1 MKKEILVAGKVLLA
15 AIYSFLFVNVMIGL
29 MGVVLYLY
37 DILLYD
43 ILGNIIL
50 YLTLFILVVSVM
62 WLLELYM
69 RIRSGKVSREKKII
83 IGIITFILS
92 IVGLMVEYSFL
103 FAEDWAFLFGPAGM
117 FIGFMVCL
125 IITPIWFRKRKED
138 RQLASEILW
147 GLIAMTVVDVAVF
160 FIIMDMP

>member
-92 IVGLMVEYSFL
+92 IVGLMVE
-103 FAEDWAFLFGPAGM
+103 
-117 FIGFMVCL
+117 
-125 IITPIWFRKRKED
+125 
-138 RQLASEILW
+138 
-147 GLIAMTVVDVAVF
+147 
-160 FIIMDMP
+160 